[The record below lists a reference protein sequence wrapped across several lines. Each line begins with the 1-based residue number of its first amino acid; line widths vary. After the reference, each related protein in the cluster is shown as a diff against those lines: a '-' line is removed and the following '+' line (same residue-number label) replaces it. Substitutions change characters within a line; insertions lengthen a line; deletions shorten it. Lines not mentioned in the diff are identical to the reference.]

1 VANALATSYKKLTLD
16 ADLDLLVDTI
26 KVVGLSAA
34 YTFSAAHDFL
44 DDLTGILG
52 TSGALTGKTTTGG
65 VFDAADLTPAFTG
78 ISTDIARLWVFKDT
92 GVAATSP
99 LIYFMDTGFTH
110 TQNGG
115 NVNLT
120 WNASGLFA
128 I

>member
-1 VANALATSYKKLTLD
+1 MANQLAPSYKKLTLD

-26 KVVGLSAA
+26 KVVAVSSA
-34 YTFSAAHDFL
+34 YTFSTAHDFL
-44 DDLTGILG
+44 DDVTNQLGI
-52 TSGALTGKTTTGG
+52 SPALTSKTTTGG
-65 VFDAADLTPAFTG
+65 VFDAADLAPAFTG
-78 ISTDIARLWVFKDT
+78 IATDIAALLVFKDT
-92 GVAATSP
+92 GTPSTSP

>member
-1 VANALATSYKKLTLD
+1 MANQLATSYKKLTLD

-26 KVVGLSAA
+26 KVVGLSSA
-34 YTFSAAHDFL
+34 YTFSSAHDFL

-52 TSGALTGKTTTGG
+52 TSPALTGKTTTGG
-65 VFDAADLTPAFTG
+65 VFKASNITPAFTG
-78 ISTDIARLWVFKDT
+78 IATNIARLWVFKDT
-92 GVAATSP
+92 GSAATSP
-99 LIYFMDTGFTH
+99 LIYFMDTGFSH
-110 TQNGG
+110 SQNGG

>member
-1 VANALATSYKKLTLD
+1 MANALATSYKKLTLD

-26 KVVGLSAA
+26 KVVGLSSA

-110 TQNGG
+110 VNNGG